1 MAGCESHTFDIG
13 LSLAIV
19 QKGFE
24 KSFND
29 GLVAVKSETQN
40 LITALKEKLTPKT
53 ARFDNVVTY
62 ELKEGVAYW
71 KNDPKPVA
79 YHLTK
84 NSKLLS
90 MRGAPEEFVEQ
101 AKRDEEVWKAV
112 QPRLSQLK
120 PGQAIQY
127 LSQKDPDPSH
137 GVALQQVV
145 NDNGVIKHQ
154 SHLLP
159 FNTRDQIN
167 KFLNLAGQGRDDL
180 SFNSDVS
187 GWIVAGDRIDFDQD
201 LPELML
207 ESMMS
212 KPKVINWQETVTPVW
227 PQLNQIQPVNMEQL
241 MPFFHEDRVTDI
253 EPSSFWWQVMAE
265 PTPIL
270 FEPRAV
276 FENQPEI
283 QTETPLFVLN
293 TVDSFW
299 FEVAAA
305 AAVVVPTR
313 LDLVGIEDKPVII
326 FEAPHTA
333 VDEETPARMFLEGF
347 TDKDF
352 ETPKNVEDIEG
363 TKQQLKVTA
372 VEARCCFPE
381 QDVPFQNKIP
391 IAAAVGSIFIRPARS
406 LLAGKLIEPEKAT
419 VTVAEKQQLKV
430 TVVNDRRCFPETPTR
445 LDLEGMND
453 IQKVVFSADNRKT
466 AALKISRAVVEL
478 RRDSKEIPIYEIKW
492 PSLKPIKD
500 IPEWVWQGTAAT
512 PEEIIDWS
520 WFLVT
525 MFYAILNTKVLLK
538 VRES

>member
-1 MAGCESHTFDIG
+1 
-13 LSLAIV
+13 
-19 QKGFE
+19 
-24 KSFND
+24 
-29 GLVAVKSETQN
+29 
-40 LITALKEKLTPKT
+40 
-53 ARFDNVVTY
+53 
-62 ELKEGVAYW
+62 
-71 KNDPKPVA
+71 
-79 YHLTK
+79 
-84 NSKLLS
+84 
-90 MRGAPEEFVEQ
+90 
-101 AKRDEEVWKAV
+101 
-112 QPRLSQLK
+112 
-120 PGQAIQY
+120 
-127 LSQKDPDPSH
+127 
-137 GVALQQVV
+137 
-145 NDNGVIKHQ
+145 
-154 SHLLP
+154 
-159 FNTRDQIN
+159 
-167 KFLNLAGQGRDDL
+167 
-180 SFNSDVS
+180 
-187 GWIVAGDRIDFDQD
+187 
-201 LPELML
+201 
-207 ESMMS
+207 
-212 KPKVINWQETVTPVW
+212 
-227 PQLNQIQPVNMEQL
+227 
-241 MPFFHEDRVTDI
+241 
-253 EPSSFWWQVMAE
+253 MAE

-276 FENQPEI
+276 FENQTEI
-283 QTETPLFVLN
+283 QTETPFPILN

-333 VDEETPARMFLEGF
+333 VDEEIPARMFLEDYLEGHKSQEEF

-352 ETPKNVEDIEG
+352 ETPIVKPEKKFKPLAT

-391 IAAAVGSIFIRPARS
+391 IAAVGSIFIRPARS

-445 LDLEGMND
+445 LDLVGTEGVND

-538 VRES
+538 EGVKENFSLNQGSGFSFLEEKIN